1 MLEKLLDDAAVR
13 RMFDVFDGGGEEA
26 RIAGGAVR
34 DALTGSMPNEVDFA
48 TTAVPAEVIRRAAA
62 ANLKSVPTG
71 VTHGTVTV
79 IVGGRPFEMTTLR
92 RDVETD
98 GRHAVVAFGRD
109 WADDARR
116 RDFTINGLFLDRAA
130 KVHDFVGGEA
140 DLAARRVRFIGDAHT
155 RIREDFLRILRFF
168 RFFAGYGEGAP
179 DADALS
185 AAISERHGLE
195 HLSRERVRAELL
207 KFLTARR
214 APEAATIMAHAGLL
228 GMVLGG
234 VARPVRLRRV
244 ADIEA
249 ASGYPQDAMLRL
261 GALALFIED
270 DAERLRERLRLSNDE
285 TARLRAMA
293 GRPVVTSSL
302 TDAESKAL
310 LYRLGPGTFRDR
322 ALLSWG
328 DSDAAAD
335 DKSWRDVLALPGR
348 WRAPR
353 FPVTGTDLAAFGLEP
368 GPDMGRRL
376 RALEEQWIA
385 AGFPDGKEWL
395 AQEFGRSET

>member
-1 MLEKLLDDAAVR
+1 
-13 RMFDVFDGGGEEA
+13 
-26 RIAGGAVR
+26 
-34 DALTGSMPNEVDFA
+34 
-48 TTAVPAEVIRRAAA
+48 
-62 ANLKSVPTG
+62 
-71 VTHGTVTV
+71 
-79 IVGGRPFEMTTLR
+79 MTTLR

-109 WADDARR
+109 WADDAKR
-116 RDFTINGLFLDRAA
+116 RDFTINGLFLDRAGT
-130 KVHDFVGGEA
+130 VHDFVGGEA
-140 DLAARRVRFIGDAHT
+140 DLAARRVRFIGDART

-179 DADALS
+179 DPEALS

-214 APEAATIMAHAGLL
+214 APEAAEIMAHSGLL

-234 VARPVRLRRV
+234 IARPVRLRRV
-244 ADIEA
+244 TDIEA
-249 ASGYPQDAMLRL
+249 ASACPGDAVLRL

-285 TARLRAMA
+285 AARLRAMA

-302 TDAESKAL
+302 TDAELKAV

-322 ALLSWG
+322 ALLAWA
-328 DSDAAAD
+328 DSVAAAD
-335 DKSWRDVLALPGR
+335 DRSWRDVLALPGR
-348 WRAPR
+348 WTAPR
-353 FPVTGTDLAAFGLEP
+353 FPVTGADLAAFGLEP
-368 GPDMGRRL
+368 GPDMGRKL

-385 AGFPDGKEWL
+385 TGFPEGKDWL
-395 AQEFGRSET
+395 TQEFGRS